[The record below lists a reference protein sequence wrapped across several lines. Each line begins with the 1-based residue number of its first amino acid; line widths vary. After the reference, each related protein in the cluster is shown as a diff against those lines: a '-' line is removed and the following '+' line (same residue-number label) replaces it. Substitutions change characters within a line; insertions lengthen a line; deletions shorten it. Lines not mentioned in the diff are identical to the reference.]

1 MKNSDNSMVKKKKKS
16 FENWQEE
23 LNTHFSKEDLQMAN
37 RYSKMCSTSYI
48 IRKIQIKTTI
58 GYHLSFF
65 RIAIVKKQEMTNTIK
80 EAGKMWLLWKTVWR
94 FLNKLKRE
102 LLYDPAIPLPGVYL
116 K

>member
-1 MKNSDNSMVKKKKKS
+1 
-16 FENWQEE
+16 
-23 LNTHFSKEDLQMAN
+23 MAN

-48 IRKIQIKTTI
+48 IRKMQIKTTI

-94 FLNKLKRE
+94 FLNKLKRK